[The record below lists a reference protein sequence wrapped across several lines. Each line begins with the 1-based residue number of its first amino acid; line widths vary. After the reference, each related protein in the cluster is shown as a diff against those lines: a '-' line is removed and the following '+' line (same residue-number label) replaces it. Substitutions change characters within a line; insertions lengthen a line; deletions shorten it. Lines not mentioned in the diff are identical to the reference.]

1 MSVRPTLI
9 GTFERRRKRNID
21 WEVPHTRD
29 SEFAFHDVG
38 LVYLTDE
45 IVLNHKQPIK
55 LVPAMI
61 LALTQETEQARDR
74 SITTFKDRDLLTV
87 PNPVWPGPSRELSV
101 DLWCKTQ
108 EPLNRIYFPETW
120 IWHCFTLR
128 SHKEVFNLQTPH
140 SVTRWRA
147 QAIGMS
153 PTKGVG
159 ISQIQKFN
167 TEKSVFVDFIFPA
180 KTIRFEVRFKSK

>member
-1 MSVRPTLI
+1 MGQFGGKTLGI
-9 GTFERRRKRNID
+9 FTRRRKRNID

-74 SITTFKDRDLLTV
+74 STSTFKTRDQLTDRSLLRTYGPPWTV
-87 PNPVWPGPSRELSV
+87 HSLGSF
-101 DLWCKTQ
+101 C
-108 EPLNRIYFPETW
+108 
-120 IWHCFTLR
+120 R
-128 SHKEVFNLQTPH
+128 SLF
-140 SVTRWRA
+140 
-147 QAIGMS
+147 
-153 PTKGVG
+153 
-159 ISQIQKFN
+159 
-167 TEKSVFVDFIFPA
+167 
-180 KTIRFEVRFKSK
+180 

>member
-1 MSVRPTLI
+1 MVAAQLRFTHHPISYRRYAKRCAHYAAHCITSICEPVL
-9 GTFERRRKRNID
+9 RRRKRNID

-74 SITTFKDRDLLTV
+74 SISAFKGRDSLAETV
-87 PNPVWPGPSRELSV
+87 I
-101 DLWCKTQ
+101 K
-108 EPLNRIYFPETW
+108 
-120 IWHCFTLR
+120 
-128 SHKEVFNLQTPH
+128 SH
-140 SVTRWRA
+140 
-147 QAIGMS
+147 I
-153 PTKGVG
+153 
-159 ISQIQKFN
+159 
-167 TEKSVFVDFIFPA
+167 
-180 KTIRFEVRFKSK
+180 

>member
-1 MSVRPTLI
+1 MVNKVKNGGNSVQVHQSSGIPSDITI
-9 GTFERRRKRNID
+9 GCSYSIKNIFEPVLRRRKRNID

-74 SITTFKDRDLLTV
+74 SI
-87 PNPVWPGPSRELSV
+87 S
-101 DLWCKTQ
+101 
-108 EPLNRIYFPETW
+108 
-120 IWHCFTLR
+120 
-128 SHKEVFNLQTPH
+128 
-140 SVTRWRA
+140 A
-147 QAIGMS
+147 
-153 PTKGVG
+153 
-159 ISQIQKFN
+159 
-167 TEKSVFVDFIFPA
+167 
-180 KTIRFEVRFKSK
+180 FKSRDSQTETVIKSSI